1 MSDGPSDADVAA
13 FQRLLF
19 GSRSEPPVL
28 HIKGLPVLV
37 EEAPVP
43 SLMRDISRWL
53 KTSEESA
60 EQYAKRVERLLA
72 TSAAPADLSQMLEV
86 LNHLTA
92 LFDAARDMAGELSSL
107 GEAKKS
113 SEALVSLS
121 RWLKGASPAVG
132 SYVKKIVA
140 GMADGKFQS
149 KDAQEAL
156 THVIAALGAMKSAI
170 DSLNSNLPL
179 LVSALGSQRA

>member
-1 MSDGPSDADVAA
+1 MPYDGPSDDDVAA

-28 HIKGLPVLV
+28 HMEGLPVLA
-37 EEAPVP
+37 EAVSVP
-43 SLMRDISRWL
+43 ALLQDVSHWL
-53 KTSEESA
+53 KKSGETA
-60 EQYAKRVERLLA
+60 EQYAKRVERLLDSN
-72 TSAAPADLSQMLEV
+72 TGPADLAQMLEV

-92 LFDAARDMAGELSSL
+92 LFDAAQDMAHELTTL

-113 SEALVSLS
+113 SEALASLS

-140 GMADGKFQS
+140 GTVDGRKFQS
-149 KDAQEAL
+149 KDEQEAL

-170 DSLNSNLPL
+170 DSLNSNLPI
-179 LVSALGSQRA
+179 LVNALGS